1 MEGNI
6 KISNEQKRYKYYYI
20 MISGIFLLM
29 ILQMVVGVIMGHR
42 PLILVASLSFLLIA
56 SVIITYILNK
66 KSINTKSI
74 IYITLIPM
82 IICWSVI
89 FITSESIVVF
99 SGMFPV
105 LVLLVFLGRY
115 KAIIVTGGFNISVTI
130 FKIVGLLDNDN
141 ISNVDKSI
149 YIYLVLILIMFV
161 ASCYMGAKILN
172 SMMNRNRNMIS
183 NLEKSKEEQDNMMN
197 KLIETSKIIY
207 NHSNELNTIM
217 EDMNIMS
224 KDIEQSVEQIKEGA
238 KEGAEYT
245 EKQLESTNNIQELI
259 NEASDTSLSISHTSK
274 EIENVIGDGM
284 EIVETLYNNNNVSNE
299 NNSRT
304 YDIMQEL
311 KEKSDNIVDIIE
323 TIKSIEDQ
331 TNLLAL
337 NAAIEAARVGE
348 AGKGFAVV
356 ADEIRHLAE
365 QSSQSVNDITLI
377 ISELQQHTNKSLS
390 AYEKLN
396 KISDEQNKL
405 VEDTKNIFGKI
416 ENNMME
422 NTKKIDLLSSKISTI
437 VEENKNIVGSANNL
451 SAITQENYSGS
462 ESTVSLTYKYLTLSE
477 KGNKILES
485 LNETSEKIAS
495 NQ

>member
-6 KISNEQKRYKYYYI
+6 KISHEQKRYRYYYI
-20 MISGIFLLM
+20 MISIMFLLM
-29 ILQMVVGVIMGHR
+29 ILQMVIGVKMGNR
-42 PLILVASLSFLLIA
+42 SLILVISLSFLLVA
-56 SVIITYILNK
+56 SVVITLILNK
-66 KSINTKSI
+66 KSINTRGI

-89 FITSESIVVF
+89 FGTSESIVVF

-115 KAIIVTGGFNISVTI
+115 KAIVITGSFNIGVTI

-141 ISNVDKSI
+141 LSNVNKSV
-149 YIYLVLILIMFV
+149 YIYLVLVLLIFS
-161 ASCYMGAKILN
+161 ASCYMGAKILHN
-172 SMMNRNRNMIS
+172 MMNRNRKMIS
-183 NLEKSKEEQDNMMN
+183 NLEKSREEQDQMMN
-197 KLIETSKIIY
+197 RLIDTSKVIY

-238 KEGAEYT
+238 REGAEYT

-274 EIENVIGDGM
+274 EIENVIGNGM
-284 EIVETLYNNNNVSNE
+284 EIVETLYDNNNVSNE

-304 YDIMQEL
+304 FYIMQEL

-377 ISELQQHTNKSLS
+377 INELQEQTNKSLS

-396 KISDEQNKL
+396 KISEEQNRL
-405 VEDTKNIFGKI
+405 VKDTKNVFGKI
-416 ENNMME
+416 KTNMID

-437 VEENKNIVGSANNL
+437 VEENRNIVGSANNL
-451 SAITQENYSGS
+451 SAITQENYSSS
-462 ESTVSLTYKYLTLSE
+462 ENTVSLTYKYLTLSE

-485 LNETSEKIAS
+485 LNETSQKISS
-495 NQ
+495 N

>member
-6 KISNEQKRYKYYYI
+6 KISHEQKRYRYYNI
-20 MISGIFLLM
+20 MISIMFLLM
-29 ILQMVVGVIMGHR
+29 ILQMVIGVKMGNR
-42 PLILVASLSFLLIA
+42 SLILVISLSFLLVA
-56 SVIITYILNK
+56 SVVITLILNK
-66 KSINTKSI
+66 KSINTRST

-89 FITSESIVVF
+89 FGTSESIVVF

-115 KAIIVTGGFNISVTI
+115 KAIVITGSFNIGVTI

-141 ISNVDKSI
+141 LSNVDKSV
-149 YIYLVLILIMFV
+149 YIYLVLVLLIFS
-161 ASCYMGAKILN
+161 ASCYMGAKILHN
-172 SMMNRNRNMIS
+172 MMNRNRKMIS
-183 NLEKSKEEQDNMMN
+183 NLEKSREEQDQMMN
-197 KLIETSKIIY
+197 RLIDTSKVIY

-238 KEGAEYT
+238 REGAEYT

-274 EIENVIGDGM
+274 EIENVIGNGM
-284 EIVETLYNNNNVSNE
+284 EIVETLYDNNNVSNE

-304 YDIMQEL
+304 FDIMQEL

-377 ISELQQHTNKSLS
+377 ISELQEQTNKSLS

-396 KISDEQNKL
+396 KISEEQNKL
-405 VEDTKNIFGKI
+405 VEDTKNVFGKI
-416 ENNMME
+416 KTNMID

-437 VEENKNIVGSANNL
+437 VEENRNIVGSANNL
-451 SAITQENYSGS
+451 SAITQENYSSS
-462 ESTVSLTYKYLTLSE
+462 ENTVSLTYKYLTLSE

-485 LNETSEKIAS
+485 LNETSEKISS
-495 NQ
+495 N

>member
-1 MEGNI
+1 MEENI
-6 KISNEQKRYKYYYI
+6 KISHEQKRYKYYYI
-20 MISGIFLLM
+20 MISIMFLLM
-29 ILQMVVGVIMGHR
+29 ILQMVLGVKMGNR
-42 PLILVASLSFLLIA
+42 SLILVISLSFLLVA
-56 SVIITYILNK
+56 SVVITLILNK
-66 KSINTKSI
+66 KSINTKST

-89 FITSESIVVF
+89 FSTSESIVVF

-115 KAIIVTGGFNISVTI
+115 KAIVITGSFNIGVTI

-141 ISNVDKSI
+141 LSNVDKSV
-149 YIYLVLILIMFV
+149 YIYLVLVLLIFS
-161 ASCYMGAKILN
+161 ASCYMGAKILHN
-172 SMMNRNRNMIS
+172 MMNRNRKMIS
-183 NLEKSKEEQDNMMN
+183 NLEKSRDEQDQMMN
-197 KLIETSKIIY
+197 RLIDTSKVIY
-207 NHSNELNTIM
+207 NHSNELNIIM

-238 KEGAEYT
+238 REGAEYT

-274 EIENVIGDGM
+274 EIENVIGNGM
-284 EIVETLYNNNNVSNE
+284 EIVETLYDNNNVSNE

-304 YDIMQEL
+304 FDIMQEL

-377 ISELQQHTNKSLS
+377 ISELQEQTNKSLS

-396 KISDEQNKL
+396 KISEEQNRL
-405 VEDTKNIFGKI
+405 VEGTKNVFDKI
-416 ENNMME
+416 KNNMIE

-437 VEENKNIVGSANNL
+437 VEENRNIVGSANNL
-451 SAITQENYSGS
+451 SAITQENYSSS
-462 ESTVSLTYKYLTLSE
+462 ENTVSLTYKYLTLSE

-495 NQ
+495 N